1 MISNQDHNN
10 PAEAMAGGDTDARG
24 AAAQASVLEKDLKD
38 LERLLKADQAANGG
52 AAGGDGAR
60 IKSQLR
66 QVLRKLMEAYF
77 NPLNGAY
84 RSRDGRIAPPR
95 ISLLSHPLDLET
107 VGTTGVNHRRD
118 TRSTAKIVS
127 RYPSEANK
135 LPSFHVA
142 HRSAQA

>member
-1 MISNQDHNN
+1 MRS
-10 PAEAMAGGDTDARG
+10 EALFDPYTQVFKWVVMTAKQQGKVDPGVELVDGERPSAARV
-24 AAAQASVLEKDLKD
+24 AQA
-38 LERLLKADQAANGG
+38 AANGG

-95 ISLLSHPLDLET
+95 ISLSHPLDLEP
-107 VGTTGVNHRRD
+107 V
-118 TRSTAKIVS
+118 RS
-127 RYPSEANK
+127 P
-135 LPSFHVA
+135 
-142 HRSAQA
+142 

>member
-84 RSRDGRIAPPR
+84 RSRDGRIAPSR
-95 ISLLSHPLDLET
+95 ISLSHPLDLEP

>member
-1 MISNQDHNN
+1 
-10 PAEAMAGGDTDARG
+10 MAGAEDDARG
-24 AAAQASVLEKDLKD
+24 AVAQASVLEKDLKD
-38 LERLLKADQAANGG
+38 LERLLKADQAAVAAANGG
-52 AAGGDGAR
+52 ASGGESAR
-60 IKSQLR
+60 IKQSLR
-66 QVLRKLMEAYF
+66 TVLRKLMEAYF

-84 RSRDGRIAPPR
+84 RSRDGRIAPSR
-95 ISLLSHPLDLET
+95 ISLSHPLDLEP